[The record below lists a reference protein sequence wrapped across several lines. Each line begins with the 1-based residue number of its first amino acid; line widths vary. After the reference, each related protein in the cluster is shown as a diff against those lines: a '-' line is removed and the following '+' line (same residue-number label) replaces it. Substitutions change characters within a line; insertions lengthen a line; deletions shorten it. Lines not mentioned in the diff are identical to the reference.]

1 VSLLGN
7 TYQVDDLLTGRRVEL
22 VFDPF
27 DLTDI
32 AVRYDGRSFGP
43 AVPFRI
49 GRHSHPKARPEHP
62 DPAPAPTGIDYLHL
76 VAATHNGQL
85 ADRINYDALIS
96 QPTQPAQA
104 TDADLPAD
112 GQIPGQLDL
121 TDLFGD
127 GEREADR

>member
-1 VSLLGN
+1 M
-7 TYQVDDLLTGRRVEL
+7 TGAASV
-22 VFDPF
+22 PPC
-27 DLTDI
+27 
-32 AVRYDGRSFGP
+32 RSASAGTAPPKPPP
-43 AVPFRI
+43 APPP
-49 GRHSHPKARPEHP
+49 SHPKARPEHP